1 MLLPSSIGI
10 GLAYQA
16 MAQLSD
22 GNILIAGGTSTT
34 KVVGSIVLFNLTD
47 QTFTP
52 IGTLV
57 TQRTNAVAAATP
69 DGRVLI
75 AGGTDINGTVL
86 ASTEIFT
93 YNKSTMT
100 GSVSSGPTMTFPRVG
115 ATATSTYDGV
125 AVIGGS
131 DGQKDLGSA
140 EIFSQWTNTFKLV
153 SGGTPRSH
161 HFAALLP
168 KNGSILAMGGTGG
181 AAVDLLQPWANGKAG
196 AFFAASDSLVN
207 QDGGFASPASLGSL
221 LAAGGLGNYASA
233 SELYWFPTI
242 STDKGDYAPGKPVE
256 MTGTGFQPFE
266 TVTLHI
272 HEWVNQST
280 DDDPDVTV
288 TADSLGNFTYDG
300 YAPDAGDLGARY
312 HLTAVGMSSGY
323 QAQVIFTDSI
333 INLNFTNAPLDQ
345 ATNACGLLTISSNA
359 PGGQGPIYLTDSTNT
374 GTFYTNSSCTGS
386 AVTSVPGAS
395 TVSVW
400 YKNSAPSTPTL
411 YACSVN
417 GGVILCFLEG
427 AALAQQNESIY
438 GPPTQLVFT
447 TQPGGGTPGAVWAV
461 QPVLAVQDANYNT
474 VSANSDP
481 YPDALNRSRRHAEL
495 RVKSSECILRL
506 SRFLELPS
514 QRRLQ
519 LEFMLQADGEGYDS

>member
-1 MLLPSSIGI
+1 MNVPRANHAAIVMRSGDVLVTGGLTIGGGYSDTAEIYSVSSQQWMLLPSSIGV

-57 TQRTNAVAAATP
+57 TPRTNAVAAATP

-125 AVIGGS
+125 AVIGGN

-221 LAAGGLGNYASA
+221 LAAGGIGNYASA
-233 SELYWFPTI
+233 
-242 STDKGDYAPGKPVE
+242 A
-256 MTGTGFQPFE
+256 GTLLVP
-266 TVTLHI
+266 
-272 HEWVNQST
+272 
-280 DDDPDVTV
+280 DD
-288 TADSLGNFTYDG
+288 
-300 YAPDAGDLGARY
+300 
-312 HLTAVGMSSGY
+312 
-323 QAQVIFTDSI
+323 
-333 INLNFTNAPLDQ
+333 LN
-345 ATNACGLLTISSNA
+345 
-359 PGGQGPIYLTDSTNT
+359 
-374 GTFYTNSSCTGS
+374 
-386 AVTSVPGAS
+386 
-395 TVSVW
+395 
-400 YKNSAPSTPTL
+400 
-411 YACSVN
+411 
-417 GGVILCFLEG
+417 
-427 AALAQQNESIY
+427 
-438 GPPTQLVFT
+438 
-447 TQPGGGTPGAVWAV
+447 
-461 QPVLAVQDANYNT
+461 
-474 VSANSDP
+474 
-481 YPDALNRSRRHAEL
+481 
-495 RVKSSECILRL
+495 
-506 SRFLELPS
+506 
-514 QRRLQ
+514 
-519 LEFMLQADGEGYDS
+519 